1 MSDYVISDNWLLE
14 LVSDRVSDARKREI
28 RDTVFNKHPLSS
40 AIAEHNEAV
49 IKELERLMIV
59 EDPDIYYLPSG
70 LFPQTISLLKGGKV

>member
-49 IKELERLMIV
+49 IKELERLSNQNVGTQYRYALTEAIA
-59 EDPDIYYLPSG
+59 
-70 LFPQTISLLKGGKV
+70 LLKGGKV